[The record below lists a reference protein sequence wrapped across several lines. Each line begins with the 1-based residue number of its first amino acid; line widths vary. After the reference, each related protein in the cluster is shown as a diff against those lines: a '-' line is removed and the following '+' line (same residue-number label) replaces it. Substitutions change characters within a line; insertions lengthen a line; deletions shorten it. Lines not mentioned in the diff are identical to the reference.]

1 MILSLLC
8 LCSLLIMQKN
18 LNFFTAAFHICWPA
32 ENALFFLM
40 AEVML
45 GLAYRSSVLIP
56 LRFLEMLLFLSSLL
70 LLTQCGQKKKKKHFQ
85 NAVAFIAI
93 LSLSFLPRLACIN
106 LQVENATTDLANA
119 QENVLSI
126 HIMKILCSR

>member
-1 MILSLLC
+1 M
-8 LCSLLIMQKN
+8 
-18 LNFFTAAFHICWPA
+18 T
-32 ENALFFLM
+32 
-40 AEVML
+40 EVML

-70 LLTQCGQKKKKKHFQ
+70 LLTQCGQKKKHFQ